1 VPGTDQLEMV
11 PYDGGV
17 TFHLNGKTLLEA
29 IYAVGGL
36 EARFARDSGVESHF
50 VLTGA
55 NDARG
60 YSLTGRGTISN
71 SRDGCVANSSGASG
85 RLKS

>member
-1 VPGTDQLEMV
+1 MV

-60 YSLTGRGTISN
+60 YSLTGRGTISIHAM
-71 SRDGCVANSSGASG
+71 DVLQTAPGLLVG
-85 RLKS
+85 